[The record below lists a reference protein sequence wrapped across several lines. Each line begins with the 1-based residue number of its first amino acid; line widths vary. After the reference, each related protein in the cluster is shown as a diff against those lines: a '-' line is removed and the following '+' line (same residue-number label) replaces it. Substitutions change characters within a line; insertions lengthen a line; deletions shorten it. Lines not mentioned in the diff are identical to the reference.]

1 MHFNEAQF
9 PVILKYSRFQNDEN
23 TYGFQ
28 TPSKKACRHLYQCCV
43 DHHNFF
49 RLVQVNPTAAANNSG
64 LFGLGSKLRA
74 SGRSEKDLSGE
85 LSSEVRHRVPPH
97 FTRVP
102 SQRYCR
108 RSRSEE
114 AGDHRGRE
122 ATLERRGKG
131 GGSQHSLHTRHL
143 SSNNLNDSSHGL
155 QTRDRAASLPRVS
168 LAMQSLPPEVMD
180 SSLLVSGEADLSM
193 RSLQYLESRGLF
205 GSRNG
210 GHQSRYTSYF
220 QKTNYKYQ
228 SQGL

>member
-1 MHFNEAQF
+1 M
-9 PVILKYSRFQNDEN
+9 
-23 TYGFQ
+23 
-28 TPSKKACRHLYQCCV
+28 

-74 SGRSEKDLSGE
+74 SGRSEKDIAQGE
-85 LSSEVRHRVPPH
+85 LSSEVRHRVPPL

-102 SQRYCR
+102 SQRYSR

-143 SSNNLNDSSHGL
+143 SSNNRHDSHGL

-168 LAMQSLPPEVMD
+168 LAMQSLPPEMMD
-180 SSLLVSGEADLSM
+180 SSLMVSGEADLSM

-210 GHQSRYTSYF
+210 GHQSRYTSCVHNMFYF
-220 QKTNYKYQ
+220 LRLRNEDH
-228 SQGL
+228 LL

>member
-1 MHFNEAQF
+1 M
-9 PVILKYSRFQNDEN
+9 
-23 TYGFQ
+23 
-28 TPSKKACRHLYQCCV
+28 
-43 DHHNFF
+43 
-49 RLVQVNPTAAANNSG
+49 NPTAAANNSG

-74 SGRSEKDLSGE
+74 SGRSEKDLAQGE
-85 LSSEVRHRVPPH
+85 LSSEVRQRVPPL

-102 SQRYCR
+102 SQRYSR

-114 AGDHRGRE
+114 AGDQRGRREGE

-143 SSNNLNDSSHGL
+143 SSNNLHESQGL
-155 QTRDRAASLPRVS
+155 QSRDRAASLPRVS

-180 SSLLVSGEADLSM
+180 SSLMVSGEADLSM

-210 GHQSRYTSYF
+210 GHQSRYILYF
-220 QKTNYKYQ
+220 IPSTIFLFHV
-228 SQGL
+228 SFCSFEI

>member
-1 MHFNEAQF
+1 M
-9 PVILKYSRFQNDEN
+9 
-23 TYGFQ
+23 
-28 TPSKKACRHLYQCCV
+28 

-74 SGRSEKDLSGE
+74 SGRSEKDLAQGE
-85 LSSEVRHRVPPH
+85 LSSEVRQRVPPL

-102 SQRYCR
+102 SQRYSR

-114 AGDHRGRE
+114 AGDQRGRREGE

-143 SSNNLNDSSHGL
+143 SSNNLHESQGL
-155 QTRDRAASLPRVS
+155 QSRDRAASLPRVS

-180 SSLLVSGEADLSM
+180 SSLMVSGEADLSM

-210 GHQSRYTSYF
+210 GHQSRYIIFMFYNISCF
-220 QKTNYKYQ
+220 I
-228 SQGL
+228 LFL

>member
-1 MHFNEAQF
+1 M
-9 PVILKYSRFQNDEN
+9 
-23 TYGFQ
+23 
-28 TPSKKACRHLYQCCV
+28 

-74 SGRSEKDLSGE
+74 SGRSEKDLSVE

-102 SQRYCR
+102 SQRYSR

-143 SSNNLNDSSHGL
+143 SSNNLHDSHGL
-155 QTRDRAASLPRVS
+155 QARDRAASLPRVS
-168 LAMQSLPPEVMD
+168 LAMQSLPPEMMD
-180 SSLLVSGEADLSM
+180 SSLMVSGEADLSM

-210 GHQSRYTSYF
+210 GHQSRYTSCVHNMFYF
-220 QKTNYKYQ
+220 LPLRNEDH
-228 SQGL
+228 LL